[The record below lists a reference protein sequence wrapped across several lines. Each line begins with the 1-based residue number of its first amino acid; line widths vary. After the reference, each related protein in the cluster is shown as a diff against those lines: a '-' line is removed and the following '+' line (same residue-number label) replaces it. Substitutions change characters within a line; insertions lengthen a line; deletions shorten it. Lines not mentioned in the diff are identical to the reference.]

1 MYRKKQQYIVC
12 NIKCLL
18 SVLVFITVLFLSTE
32 REASARSTTYCSA
45 LYTDVKQVF
54 LSYEEKTPFS
64 ETVNWDK
71 ALQLIKRS
79 PTENFLSENNIP
91 YEMATKSMSEILDNN
106 NDVIFIKVLFSYVYK
121 ESFSIPLHK
130 NYLASWLEISRNIGG
145 KGDKAEIVTHHT
157 AVNFI
162 TVSDTR
168 DNPYRDIA
176 SAPHNLLD
184 NVICDV
190 LKFTAKKYCTN
201 KKNFLENE
209 LKPINEEC
217 VKPDKRY
224 YETKELIQQLEKINN
239 KGE

>member
-1 MYRKKQQYIVC
+1 
-12 NIKCLL
+12 
-18 SVLVFITVLFLSTE
+18 
-32 REASARSTTYCSA
+32 
-45 LYTDVKQVF
+45 
-54 LSYEEKTPFS
+54 
-64 ETVNWDK
+64 
-71 ALQLIKRS
+71 
-79 PTENFLSENNIP
+79 
-91 YEMATKSMSEILDNN
+91 
-106 NDVIFIKVLFSYVYK
+106 IKVLFSYVYR
-121 ESFSIPLHK
+121 ESFSIPLQK

-145 KGDKAEIVTHHT
+145 KGDKAEIVTHRT

-168 DNPYRDIA
+168 KNPYRDIA

-209 LKPINEEC
+209 LRPVNEDC

-224 YETKELIQQLEKINN
+224 YETKELIQRLEKINN
-239 KGE
+239 SGE